1 MASHSSFRSPLLR
14 APRSTTP
21 AHQSQVGHALDLL
34 SNLVGSLDKRVLVC
48 LTSAAVQAHD
58 PLYEVVL
65 AHLKAV
71 DSLEEDDAEGLVKEA
86 LLVPL
91 NSSSSRR

>member
-1 MASHSSFRSPLLR
+1 M
-14 APRSTTP
+14 
-21 AHQSQVGHALDLL
+21 GHALDLL
-34 SNLVGSLDKRVLVC
+34 SNLVSALDKRVLVC
-48 LTSAAVQAHD
+48 LTSAAVQGHD

-71 DSLEEDDAEGLVKEA
+71 DGLEEDDAEGLVKEA